1 VISTAPLKNK
11 YKKYNSSEYYDNII
25 SPTFLRLQ
33 NKDKTYSLAQAQNTA
48 SITTST
54 LSQICKICN
63 TEKPAVT
70 DLESGEIICR
80 NCGAIIL
87 DKIEESD
94 HDWFSFSSSEEV
106 NNKTRTGAPTS
117 LARHDGGLYTVI
129 GLENRDATGN
139 KIDTTMRPKMEKLR
153 MWDARTQ
160 VNSSRSRGLR
170 KAFSELSL
178 LKDKLGLSDTVVE
191 KTAYIYRKAQE
202 KRLTRGRT
210 ILGILAAA
218 IYIACRELGIPRT
231 IKDIA
236 MVSNSKPK
244 EIAQDYRLLY
254 FKLGLKIPIT
264 DPIRCVTKVASKA
277 KVSETIKRHAINM
290 MRNVIAEEKS
300 AGKNPMGLAAAV
312 LYLSCLKY
320 GQKKEVTQTSISKAA
335 GITEV
340 TLRNTCKALKKSIAS
355 FDLN

>member
-1 VISTAPLKNK
+1 MVSTTLLKIK
-11 YKKYNSSEYYDNII
+11 YKKYNSPEYSDNII
-25 SPTFLRLQ
+25 SPTFLQSQ
-33 NKDKTYSLAQAQNTA
+33 NKDKAASLARTQNTA
-48 SITTST
+48 APVTTST
-54 LSQICKICN
+54 PSQICKICN
-63 TEKPAVT
+63 IEKLAVT
-70 DLESGEIICR
+70 DPETGEIICR
-80 NCGAIIL
+80 NCGAVIL

-94 HDWFSFSSSEEV
+94 YDWFSLSSEEI

-117 LARHDGGLYTVI
+117 LARHDRGLYTVI
-129 GLENRDATGN
+129 GLENRDAAGN
-139 KIDTTMRPKMEKLR
+139 EIDTIMRSKMEKLR

-160 VNSSRSRGLR
+160 ASSSRNRGLR
-170 KAFSELSL
+170 QAFSQLSL
-178 LKDKLGLSDTVVE
+178 LKDKLGLSDAIVE

-218 IYIACRELGIPRT
+218 IYIACRELGIPKT
-231 IKDIA
+231 LKEIA

-264 DPIRCVTKVASKA
+264 DPIRCVTKVASRA
-277 KVSETIKRHAINM
+277 KVNEITKRHAINM
-290 MRNVIAEEKS
+290 MRSVMAEEKS
-300 AGKNPMGLAAAV
+300 AQKNPMGLAAAV

-320 GQKKEVTQTSISKAA
+320 GQKEVTQTSISRAA

-340 TLRNTCKALKKSIAS
+340 TLRNTCKDLKKSIVS

>member
-1 VISTAPLKNK
+1 MISTALLKNK
-11 YKKYNSSEYYDNII
+11 YKKY
-25 SPTFLRLQ
+25 
-33 NKDKTYSLAQAQNTA
+33 KNTA
-48 SITTST
+48 SITTSPS
-54 LSQICKICN
+54 SQICKICN

-70 DLESGEIICR
+70 DLESGEIICK
-80 NCGAIIL
+80 NCGAVIL
-87 DKIEESD
+87 DKIEASD
-94 HDWFSFSSSEEV
+94 HDWFSFSSEEV
-106 NNKTRTGAPTS
+106 NNKTRTGASTS

-170 KAFSELSL
+170 QAFSELSL

-340 TLRNTCKALKKSIAS
+340 TLRNTCKALKKSIIS